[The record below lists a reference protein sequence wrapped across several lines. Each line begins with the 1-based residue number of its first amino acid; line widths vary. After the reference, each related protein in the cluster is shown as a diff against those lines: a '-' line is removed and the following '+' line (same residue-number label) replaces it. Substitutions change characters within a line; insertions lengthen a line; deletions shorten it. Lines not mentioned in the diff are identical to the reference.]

1 MSSRSPSSDGSSNN
15 GKTRIEH
22 DLLGDLA
29 VPADAYYGVQ
39 TARAIENFKI
49 SGVPLRLYP
58 NFIKGLAMVKQAAA
72 RANYETDGF
81 SKEILDAIDAA
92 CQEIIDGKLH
102 DQFVLDVL
110 QGGAGTSTNMNANEV
125 IANRAIEL
133 MGHQKG
139 EYKYVDPHD
148 HVNRSQSTNDSYPT
162 SMHIGMA
169 LGNAEIVAEFNKLIA
184 AFRKKGE
191 EFNHILKMGRTQL
204 QDAVPMTLGQE
215 FVAFAETLADEVE
228 ALERVQKVLCEISM
242 GGTAIGTGLN
252 APKGYAEKC
261 AQHLAKITGYP
272 IKLARNLIEATQDTQ
287 AFVLYSSALKSLAIK
302 LAKVGND
309 LRLLSSGP
317 RCGLHEI
324 NLPAT
329 QPGSSIMPGK
339 VNPVIPEV
347 TNMVAYRVIGNDL
360 VVTLSAEGGQL
371 QLNAFEPV
379 IAAVIFESQVMFVNA
394 ARTLRVH
401 CVEGITANPEVCK
414 HYLETSIGTVTA
426 LNPVIGYDKA
436 TELAAEALESGE
448 GIIELVREKH
458 ILTDEQID
466 EILNPAALTGQGR

>member
-1 MSSRSPSSDGSSNN
+1 MDMTAPE
-15 GKTRIEH
+15 TRIEH
-22 DLLGDLA
+22 DLLGDLP
-29 VPADAYYGVQ
+29 VPADAYFGVQ
-39 TARAIENFKI
+39 TARALENFQI
-49 SGVPLRLYP
+49 SGIELRQYP
-58 NFIKGLAMVKQAAA
+58 DFIRGLAMVKLAAA
-72 RANYETDGF
+72 RANFETGGF
-81 SKEILDAIDAA
+81 SKEILTAIEGA

-102 DQFVLDVL
+102 DEFRLDVL

-125 IANRAIEL
+125 IANRGLEL
-133 MGHQKG
+133 MGRKKG
-139 EYKYVDPHD
+139 EYKYLDPHD

-162 SMHIGMA
+162 AMHVGMA
-169 LGNAEIVAEFNKLIA
+169 LGNAKVIAAFEALIA
-184 AFRKKGE
+184 AFRAKGK
-191 EFNHILKMGRTQL
+191 EFANILKMGRTQL
-204 QDAVPMTLGQE
+204 QDAVPMSLGQE
-215 FVAFAETLADEVE
+215 FNAFARTLADEVR
-228 ALERVQKVLCEISM
+228 ALEAIKVVLCEISM

-252 APKGYAEKC
+252 APEGYAQKC
-261 AQHLAKITGYP
+261 ADHLAKITLLP
-272 IKLARNLIEATQDTQ
+272 IRLAEDLVEATQDTQ
-287 AFVLYSSALKSLAIK
+287 AFVLYSSALRSLAIK

-347 TNMVAYRVIGNDL
+347 TNMVAYRVMGND
-360 VVTLSAEGGQL
+360 VVVMLSAESGQL

-379 IAAVIFESQVMFVNA
+379 IAACIFESQKLFVNA
-394 ARTLRVH
+394 ANTLRKY

-414 HYLETSIGTVTA
+414 HYLESSIGTVTA

-436 TELAAEALESGE
+436 TELAAEALKTGE

-458 ILTDEQID
+458 ILTDEQLD
-466 EILNPAALTGQGR
+466 QILNPAALTGQGR

>member
-1 MSSRSPSSDGSSNN
+1 MPSAN
-15 GKTRIEH
+15 TRTEH
-22 DLLGDLA
+22 DLLGDLQ

-39 TARAIENFKI
+39 TARALENFKI
-49 SGVPLRLYP
+49 TGQPLSVFP
-58 NFIKGLAMVKQAAA
+58 NFIKALAMVKLAAA
-72 RANYETDGF
+72 RANFETGGF
-81 SKEILDAIDAA
+81 SKEVLTAIEKA

-102 DQFVLDVL
+102 DQFQLDIL

-125 IANRAIEL
+125 IANRGLEL
-133 MGHQKG
+133 MGKKKG
-139 EYKYVDPHD
+139 EYKFLDPHD

-169 LGNAEIVAEFNKLIA
+169 LGNAQIVAAYQELIDAFKTKGQEFKDL
-184 AFRKKGE
+184 
-191 EFNHILKMGRTQL
+191 LKMGRTQL

-215 FVAFAETLADEVE
+215 FVAFGRTLADEVRTLE
-228 ALERVQKVLCEISM
+228 AVKVVLCEVSM

-252 APKGYAEKC
+252 APEGYAQKC
-261 AQHLAKITGYP
+261 ADHLAKVTNLP
-272 IKLARNLIEATQDTQ
+272 IRLAPDLIEATQDTQ

-360 VVTLSAEGGQL
+360 VVTISAESGQL

-379 IAAVIFESQVMFVNA
+379 MAACIFESQKLLVNA
-394 ARTLRVH
+394 ATTLRRF
-401 CVEGITANPEVCK
+401 CVEGITANKDVLK
-414 HYLETSIGTVTA
+414 HYMESSIGTVTA

-436 TELAAEALESGE
+436 TELAAEALKSGE
-448 GIIELVREKH
+448 GILELVREKH
-458 ILTDEQID
+458 ILTDAQID
-466 EILNPAALTGQGR
+466 EILSPAALTGSGR

>member
-1 MSSRSPSSDGSSNN
+1 MASTA
-15 GKTRIEH
+15 TRVEH

-39 TARAIENFKI
+39 TARALENFKI
-49 SGVPLRLYP
+49 SGVELRLYP
-58 NFIKGLAMVKQAAA
+58 NFIKGLAMTKLAAA
-72 RANYETDGF
+72 RANFETGGF
-81 SKEILDAIDAA
+81 SQEILTAIEGA
-92 CQEIIDGKLH
+92 CNEIIAGKLH
-102 DQFVLDVL
+102 DEFRLDVY

-125 IANRAIEL
+125 IANRALEL
-133 MGHQKG
+133 MGHKKG
-139 EYKYVDPHD
+139 EYKYCDPHD

-162 SMHIGMA
+162 AMHIGMA
-169 LGNAEIVAEFNKLIA
+169 LGNAEVIASFTKLIE
-184 AFRKKGE
+184 AFRAKGE
-191 EFNHILKMGRTQL
+191 EFSNLLKMGRTQL

-215 FVAFAETLADEVE
+215 FAAFGETLEDEVK
-228 ALERVQKVLCEISM
+228 ALESIRRVLCEVSM

-252 APKGYAEKC
+252 APAGYAQKC
-261 AQHLAKITGYP
+261 ADHLAKITNLP
-272 IKLARNLIEATQDTQ
+272 IKLAKNLIEATQDTQ
-287 AFVLYSSALKSLAIK
+287 AFVLYASCQKSLAIK

-360 VVTLSAEGGQL
+360 VVTLSAEAGQL

-379 IAAVIFESQVMFVNA
+379 IAAAIFESQTLLTNA
-394 ARTLRVH
+394 ARTLREF
-401 CVEGITANPEVCK
+401 CVEGITANPEVLK
-414 HYLETSIGTVTA
+414 HYIDSSIGTVTA

-458 ILTDEQID
+458 ILTDKQLD
-466 EILNPAALTGQGR
+466 EILDPATLTGSGR

>member
-1 MSSRSPSSDGSSNN
+1 MASA
-15 GKTRIEH
+15 KTRIEH
-22 DLLGDLA
+22 DLLGDLE

-39 TARAIENFKI
+39 TARALENFQI
-49 SGVPLRLYP
+49 SGVELRQYP
-58 NFIKGLAMVKQAAA
+58 NFIKALAMVKLGAA
-72 RANYETDGF
+72 RANFETDGL
-81 SKEILDAIDAA
+81 SREVLTAIEGA

-102 DQFVLDVL
+102 DEFRLDVL

-162 SMHIGMA
+162 AMHIGMA
-169 LGNAEIVAEFNKLIA
+169 LGNAEIVAAYNELIE
-184 AFRKKGE
+184 AFRAKGK
-191 EFNHILKMGRTQL
+191 EFANILKMGRTQL

-215 FVAFAETLADEVE
+215 FNAFAQTLADEVR
-228 ALERVQKVLCEISM
+228 ALEVVQRALWEISM

-252 APKGYAEKC
+252 APPGYAQKC
-261 AQHLAKITGYP
+261 AEHLATITGYP
-272 IKLARNLIEATQDTQ
+272 IRLGENLVEATQDTQ
-287 AFVLYSSALKSLAIK
+287 AFVLYASALKSLAIK

-379 IAAVIFESQVMFVNA
+379 IAAVIFESQTILINA
-394 ARTLRVH
+394 ARTLRKY
-401 CVEGITANPEVCK
+401 CVEGITANADVCQ
-414 HYLETSIGTVTA
+414 HYVESSIGTVTA
-426 LNPVIGYDKA
+426 LNPVIGYDRA
-436 TELAAEALESGE
+436 TELAAEAMKTGE
-448 GIIELVREKH
+448 GILELVREKQ

-466 EILNPAALTGQGR
+466 DILNPAALTGQGR

>member
-1 MSSRSPSSDGSSNN
+1 MPSPN
-15 GKTRIEH
+15 TRIEH
-22 DLLGDLA
+22 DLLGDFA

-39 TARAIENFKI
+39 TARALENFKI
-49 SGVPLRLYP
+49 SGVQLRQYP
-58 NFIKGLAMVKQAAA
+58 NFIKGLAMVKLAAA
-72 RANYETDGF
+72 RANFDTSGF
-81 SKEILDAIDAA
+81 SKEILTGIEKA
-92 CQEIIDGKLH
+92 CEEIINGKLH
-102 DQFVLDVL
+102 DEFRLDVL

-125 IANRAIEL
+125 IANRALEL
-133 MGHQKG
+133 MGHKKG
-139 EYKYVDPHD
+139 EYKYCDPHD
-148 HVNRSQSTNDSYPT
+148 HVNRSQSTNDSYPS
-162 SMHIGMA
+162 SMHVGMA
-169 LGNAEIVAEFNKLIA
+169 LGNAEIVAAYKELIA
-184 AFRKKGE
+184 AFRAKGK
-191 EFNHILKMGRTQL
+191 EFADIVKMGRTQL

-215 FVAFAETLADEVE
+215 FNAFARTLDDEVR
-228 ALERVQKVLCEISM
+228 ALEAISKVLTEVSM

-252 APKGYAEKC
+252 APKGYAQKC
-261 AQHLAKITGYP
+261 SDHLAKVTGMP
-272 IKLARNLIEATQDTQ
+272 IHLGTDLVEATQDTQ
-287 AFVLYSSALKSLAIK
+287 AFVLYASALKSLAIK

-360 VVTLSAEGGQL
+360 VVTLAAESGQL

-379 IAAVIFESQVMFVNA
+379 MAAVIFESQTLLVNA
-394 ARTLRVH
+394 ARTLREH

-414 HYLETSIGTVTA
+414 HYLESSIGTVTA
-426 LNPVIGYDKA
+426 LNPVIGYDRS
-436 TELAAEALESGE
+436 TELAAEALRTGE
-448 GIIELVREKH
+448 GILELIREKH
-458 ILTDEQID
+458 ILTDAQID

>member
-1 MSSRSPSSDGSSNN
+1 MPTQN
-15 GKTRIEH
+15 TRIEH

-39 TARAIENFKI
+39 TARALENFKI
-49 SGVPLRLYP
+49 SGIQIRQYP
-58 NFIKGLAMVKQAAA
+58 NFIKGLAMVKLAAA
-72 RANYETDGF
+72 RANFDTNGF
-81 SKEILDAIDAA
+81 SKEILTGIEKA
-92 CQEIIDGKLH
+92 CQELIDGKLH
-102 DQFVLDVL
+102 DEFRLDMF

-125 IANRAIEL
+125 IANRALEL
-133 MGHQKG
+133 MGHKKG
-139 EYKYVDPHD
+139 EYKYCDPHD
-148 HVNRSQSTNDSYPT
+148 HVNRSQSTNDSYPS

-169 LGNAEIVAEFNKLIA
+169 LGNAEIVAAYKELIA
-184 AFRKKGE
+184 AFRAKGK
-191 EFNHILKMGRTQL
+191 EFADIVKMGRTQL

-215 FVAFAETLADEVE
+215 FNAFARTLDDEVR
-228 ALERVQKVLCEISM
+228 ALEAVSAVLTEVSM

-252 APKGYAEKC
+252 APKGYAQKC
-261 AQHLAKITGYP
+261 SDHLAKVTGMP
-272 IKLARNLIEATQDTQ
+272 IHLGTDLVEATQDTQ
-287 AFVLYSSALKSLAIK
+287 AFVLYASVLKSLAIK

-347 TNMVAYRVIGNDL
+347 TNMVAYRVMGNDI
-360 VVTLSAEGGQL
+360 VVMLSAEAGQL

-379 IAAVIFESQVMFVNA
+379 IAACIFEGQTLFVNA
-394 ARTLRVH
+394 ANTLRKH
-401 CVEGITANPEVCK
+401 CVEGITANADVCE
-414 HYLETSIGTVTA
+414 HYLESSIGTVTA
-426 LNPVIGYDKA
+426 LNPVIGYDRA

-448 GIIELVREKH
+448 GILELVREKH
-458 ILTDEQID
+458 VLTDQHID
-466 EILNPAALTGQGR
+466 EILNPEALTGSGR

>member
-1 MSSRSPSSDGSSNN
+1 MPAKN
-15 GKTRIEH
+15 TRIEH

-49 SGVPLRLYP
+49 SGVQLRLYP
-58 NFIKGLAMVKQAAA
+58 NFIKGLAMVKLAAA
-72 RANYETDGF
+72 RANFDTGGF
-81 SKEILDAIDAA
+81 SKEILGAIEGA
-92 CQEIIDGKLH
+92 CNEILDGKLH
-102 DQFVLDVL
+102 DQFILDVI

-125 IANRAIEL
+125 IANRGLEL
-133 MGHQKG
+133 LGHKKG
-139 EYKYVDPHD
+139 EYKYLDPHD
-148 HVNRSQSTNDSYPT
+148 HVNRSQSTNDAYP
-162 SMHIGMA
+162 SSIHIGLA
-169 LGNAEIVAEFNKLIA
+169 LGNHEVIAAFKELIA
-184 AFRKKGE
+184 AFRAKGK
-191 EFNHILKMGRTQL
+191 EFGHIIKMGRTQL

-215 FVAFAETLADEVE
+215 FVAFAETLEDEIT
-228 ALERVQKVLCEISM
+228 ALQNIEKVLCEISM

-252 APKGYAEKC
+252 APEGYAQKC
-261 AQHLAKITGYP
+261 AAHLAEITGMR
-272 IKLARNLIEATQDTQ
+272 IKLARNLVEATQDTQ
-287 AFVLYSSALKSLAIK
+287 AFVLYSSVLKSLAIK

-360 VVTLSAEGGQL
+360 VVTLSGEGGQL
-371 QLNAFEPV
+371 QLNAFEP
-379 IAAVIFESQVMFVNA
+379 IMAAVLFESQVMFVNA
-394 ARTLRVH
+394 ANTLRVH
-401 CVEGITANPEVCK
+401 CVEGISANEEVCK

-436 TELAAEALESGE
+436 TELAAEALKTGE
-448 GIIELVREKH
+448 GIIPLVREKH
-458 ILTDEQID
+458 ILTDAQID
-466 EILNPAALTGQGR
+466 EILSPESLTGQGRE

>member
-1 MSSRSPSSDGSSNN
+1 MPSAN
-15 GKTRIEH
+15 TRTEH
-22 DLLGDLA
+22 DLLGDFH

-39 TARAIENFKI
+39 TARALENFKI
-49 SGVPLRLYP
+49 TGQPLSVFP
-58 NFIKGLAMVKQAAA
+58 NFIKALAMVKLAAA
-72 RANYETDGF
+72 RANFETGGF
-81 SKEILDAIDAA
+81 SKEVLTAIEKA

-102 DQFVLDVL
+102 DQFQLDIL

-125 IANRAIEL
+125 IANRGLEL
-133 MGHQKG
+133 MGKKKG
-139 EYKYVDPHD
+139 EYKFLDPHD

-169 LGNAEIVAEFNKLIA
+169 LGNAQVVAAYQELIDAFKAKGQEFKDL
-184 AFRKKGE
+184 
-191 EFNHILKMGRTQL
+191 LKMGRTQL

-215 FVAFAETLADEVE
+215 FVAFGRTLADEVR
-228 ALERVQKVLCEISM
+228 ALEAVKVVLCEVSM

-252 APKGYAEKC
+252 APEGYAQKC
-261 AQHLAKITGYP
+261 ADHLAKVTNLP
-272 IKLARNLIEATQDTQ
+272 IRLAPDLIEATQDTQ
-287 AFVLYSSALKSLAIK
+287 GFVLYSSALKSLAIK

-360 VVTLSAEGGQL
+360 VVTISAEAGQL

-379 IAAVIFESQVMFVNA
+379 MAACIFESQKLLVNA
-394 ARTLRVH
+394 ANTLRKF
-401 CVEGITANPEVCK
+401 CIEGITANKDVLK
-414 HYLETSIGTVTA
+414 HYMESSIGTVTA

-436 TELAAEALESGE
+436 TELAAEALQSGE
-448 GIIELVREKH
+448 GILELVREKH
-458 ILTDEQID
+458 ILTDAQID
-466 EILNPAALTGQGR
+466 EILSPAALTGSGR

>member
-1 MSSRSPSSDGSSNN
+1 MPSTE
-15 GKTRIEH
+15 TRIEH
-22 DLLGDLA
+22 DLLGDFA

-39 TARAIENFKI
+39 TARALENFKI
-49 SGVPLRLYP
+49 SGVELRLYP
-58 NFIKGLAMVKQAAA
+58 NFIKALAMVKLAAA
-72 RANYETDGF
+72 RANFETGGF
-81 SKEILDAIDAA
+81 SREILTAIEGA

-102 DQFVLDVL
+102 DQFKLDVY
-110 QGGAGTSTNMNANEV
+110 QGGAGTSTNMNENEV
-125 IANRAIEL
+125 IANRGLEL

-139 EYKYVDPHD
+139 EYKYLDPHD

-169 LGNAEIVAEFNKLIA
+169 LGNAQVIA
-184 AFRKKGE
+184 AFE
-191 EFNHILKMGRTQL
+191 ELIDAFRAKAKEFSNILKMGRTQL

-215 FVAFAETLADEVE
+215 FNAFARTLADELR
-228 ALERVQKVLCEISM
+228 ALEAIKVVLCEVSM

-252 APKGYAEKC
+252 APAGYAQKC
-261 AQHLAKITGYP
+261 ADHLAKVTNLP
-272 IKLARNLIEATQDTQ
+272 IRLATDLIEATQDTQ

-347 TNMVAYRVIGNDL
+347 TNMVAYRVMGNDI
-360 VVTLSAEGGQL
+360 VVMLSAEAGQL

-379 IAAVIFESQVMFVNA
+379 IAACIFEGQTLFVNA
-394 ARTLRVH
+394 ANTLRKY
-401 CVEGITANPEVCK
+401 CVEGITANADVCE
-414 HYLETSIGTVTA
+414 HYLESSIGTVTA
-426 LNPVIGYDKA
+426 LNPVIGYDRA

-448 GIIELVREKH
+448 GILELVREKH
-458 ILTDEQID
+458 VLTDQQID
-466 EILNPAALTGQGR
+466 EILNPEALTGSGR

>member
-1 MSSRSPSSDGSSNN
+1 MASTKMRV
-15 GKTRIEH
+15 EH
-22 DLLGDLA
+22 DLLGDLE

-39 TARAIENFKI
+39 TARALENFRI
-49 SGVPLRLYP
+49 SGVELRQYP
-58 NFIKGLAMVKQAAA
+58 NFIKGLAITKLGAA
-72 RANYETDGF
+72 RANFETGGF
-81 SKEILDAIDAA
+81 DKEILTAIETA
-92 CQEIIDGKLH
+92 CLEIIDGKLH
-102 DQFVLDVL
+102 DEFRLDVF

-125 IANRAIEL
+125 IANRALEL
-133 MGHQKG
+133 MGHEKG
-139 EYKYVDPHD
+139 EYKYCDPHD

-162 SMHIGMA
+162 AMHIGMA
-169 LGNAEIVAEFNKLIA
+169 LGNGDLVTAYKELITAFKVKGDEFS
-184 AFRKKGE
+184 E
-191 EFNHILKMGRTQL
+191 ILKMGRTQL

-215 FVAFAETLADEVE
+215 FHAFAETLEDEVH
-228 ALERVQKVLCEISM
+228 ALESVRKVLFEVSM

-252 APKGYAEKC
+252 APAGYAQKC
-261 AQHLAKITGYP
+261 ADHLAKITGFP
-272 IKLARNLIEATQDTQ
+272 IKLSKNLVEATQDTQ
-287 AFVLYSSALKSLAIK
+287 AFVLYASCLKSIAIK

-379 IAAVIFESQVMFVNA
+379 IAAVIFESQTLLINA
-394 ARTLRVH
+394 ARTLREY
-401 CVEGITANPEVCK
+401 CVEGITANEEVCK
-414 HYLETSIGTVTA
+414 HYLESSIGTVTA

-436 TELAAEALESGE
+436 TELAAEALASGE

-458 ILTDEQID
+458 ILTDEQLN
-466 EILNPAALTGQGR
+466 EILDPAALTGSGR

>member
-1 MSSRSPSSDGSSNN
+1 MLHRQFTKRRIMASS
-15 GKTRIEH
+15 KTRIEH

-29 VPADAYYGVQ
+29 VPADAYYGIQ
-39 TARAIENFKI
+39 TARALENFQI
-49 SGVPLRLYP
+49 SGIELRQYP
-58 NFIKGLAMVKQAAA
+58 NFIKALAMVKLAAA
-72 RANYETDGF
+72 RANFETNGF
-81 SKEILDAIDAA
+81 SKEILNAIEGA
-92 CQEIIDGKLH
+92 CGEIIDGKLH
-102 DQFVLDVL
+102 DQFKLDVL

-125 IANRAIEL
+125 IANRGLEL
-133 MGHQKG
+133 MGHKKG
-139 EYKYVDPHD
+139 EYKFLDPHD

-162 SMHIGMA
+162 AMHIGMA
-169 LGNAEIVAEFNKLIA
+169 LGNKEVIA
-184 AFRKKGE
+184 AFQELIEAFRAKGR
-191 EFNHILKMGRTQL
+191 EFSNILKMGRTQL

-215 FVAFAETLADEVE
+215 FDAFARTLADEVRGLE
-228 ALERVQKVLCEISM
+228 AISAVLNEVSM

-252 APKGYAEKC
+252 APPGYARKC
-261 AQHLAKITGYP
+261 ADHLAKVTNLP
-272 IKLARNLIEATQDTQ
+272 IRLAENLVEATQDTQ
-287 AFVLYSSALKSLAIK
+287 AFVLYAAALKSLAIK

-347 TNMVAYRVIGNDL
+347 TNMVAYRVMGNDL
-360 VVTLSAEGGQL
+360 VVTLSAENGQL

-379 IAAVIFESQVMFVNA
+379 MAAVIFESQTLFVNA
-394 ARTLRVH
+394 ARTLRVY

-436 TELAAEALESGE
+436 TELAAEALKSGE

-458 ILTDEQID
+458 ILTDEQLD